1 MKAKDFLYEIRLKDF
16 VSKDPAN
23 CIDRIF
29 IGREDKEVKKAAIC
43 MTTTVDVLRAA
54 VEWGADIIV
63 SHEPTFHGDN
73 EDIGDYAPYAFK
85 RKTIK
90 ENDLAVCRWH
100 DSPHYGKIDYVSNA
114 LIKRVNWKGTFDGL
128 FTFVFDEPRS
138 PLQIAKDIRDAMN
151 IKHPRIAGR
160 RDGPVK
166 KVSIQLGQRGDV
178 PYLALLENDVDLI
191 IGGEVCE
198 WEQIEPIRDMAQIG
212 MQKTAII
219 LGHVVS
225 ERYVMQDLAD
235 YINENVAGVE
245 AKYIDCGDIYTD
257 IEDQ

>member
-1 MKAKDFLYEIRLKDF
+1 MLAKDFLSEILLKDF
-16 VSKDPAN
+16 IYKDKSK

-29 IGREDKEVKKAAIC
+29 TGREDKEVKKAVTC
-43 MTTTVDVLRAA
+43 MVVTPDVLRAA

-73 EDIGDYAPYAFK
+73 EDIGDFAPYAFK

-100 DSPHYGKIDYVSNA
+100 DSPHYGKTDYVSNA
-114 LIKRVNWKGTFDGL
+114 LIKRVGWEGKFDGR
-128 FTFVFDEPRS
+128 FTFVFNEPRS

-160 RDGPVK
+160 RDGDVR

-212 MQKTAII
+212 MQKSAII

-235 YINENVAGVE
+235 YINENVVGVE
-245 AKYIDCGDIYTD
+245 AKYIDCGDIYGY
-257 IEDQ
+257 IEE